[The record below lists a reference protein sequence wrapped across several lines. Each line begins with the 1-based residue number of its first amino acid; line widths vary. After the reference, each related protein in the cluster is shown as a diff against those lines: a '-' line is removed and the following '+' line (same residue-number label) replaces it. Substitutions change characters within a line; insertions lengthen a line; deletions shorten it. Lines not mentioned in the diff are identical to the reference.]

1 MLTPEEKDFDSKL
14 VCSIINLLLDRL
26 IFNTLSF
33 YRNFPAFNTY
43 VLQSL
48 QQEETMGLA
57 DRFEDVLQRPAL
69 LDTIRIVRPDF
80 LGVLLYFILR
90 TDVTLQK
97 NCLLLLKAL
106 LESKNQQLNLI
117 SITSQ
122 SKGLVDLLL
131 DVLHLD

>member
-1 MLTPEEKDFDSKL
+1 
-14 VCSIINLLLDRL
+14 
-26 IFNTLSF
+26 
-33 YRNFPAFNTY
+33 
-43 VLQSL
+43 
-48 QQEETMGLA
+48 MGLA

-80 LGVLLYFILR
+80 LGVLLYFIRR